1 MFCNCILS
9 LPLFLCIYFYL
20 LLLICQYLFMLS
32 FSIQLLLSAFI
43 SSHLQVPTEI
53 VILLLPFSSE
63 KVRQGNCYFIKASH
77 LKDNA

>member
-1 MFCNCILS
+1 MICNNILS

-32 FSIQLLLSAFI
+32 FSMQLLLSAFI
-43 SSHLQVPTEI
+43 SSHLPIPTEI
-53 VILLLPFSSE
+53 VIFYFLFSSK
-63 KVRQGNCYFIKASH
+63 KVRQGNCYFIKVSH